1 MIDMAIAE
9 QQIWD
14 KLRECN
20 DPELP
25 CNIVDLGL
33 VYKVGQEVD
42 RVRVT
47 MTLTSPQCP
56 MTAQIVEKVRHKLLE
71 IPGVAAAEV
80 ELVFDPPWSFSLV
93 SPGVRQ
99 QLGLR

>member
-1 MIDMAIAE
+1 MAIAE
-9 QQIWD
+9 QLIWD

-33 VYKVGQEVD
+33 VYEVSQD
-42 RVRVT
+42 ANRVLVK

-56 MTAQIVEKVRHKLLE
+56 MAAQITGQVQHKLLE
-71 IPGVAAAEV
+71 IPGVDEADV
-80 ELVFDPPWSFSLV
+80 ELVYDPPWSFARV
-93 SPGVRQ
+93 APEVRQ

>member
-1 MIDMAIAE
+1 MLTISE

-33 VYKVGQEVD
+33 VYEVHQEGNC
-42 RVRVT
+42 VRVK

-56 MTAQIVEKVRHKLLE
+56 MATQIAEQVRHKLLE
-71 IPGVAAAEV
+71 IPGVKTADV
-80 ELVFDPPWSFSLV
+80 MLVYDPPWSFARV
-93 SPGVRQ
+93 APEVRQ
-99 QLGLR
+99 HLGLR